1 MSGNRGEED
10 WSEIVLAQSL
20 HEDLSISSLAA
31 LTERMLQPDKRVD
44 EIKAVLQSDADL
56 NFQEMV
62 SAGLARS
69 RTW

>member
-10 WSEIVLAQSL
+10 WIDIVLAPSL

-56 NFQEMV
+56 NFQQMV